1 MRHRNSGRKLG
12 RNSSHRNAMF
22 RNMVTSLINEERI
35 ETTLPKAK
43 ELRPI
48 IEKLLTSAKHNAPS
62 VVAAAAEDQKVSKV
76 ATRVAAIRQAGKFV
90 RGKDA
95 LQKLF
100 GALSEQYQQ
109 RPGGYTRIVKTRNR
123 LGDNAEM
130 AIIELIPASAESAEG

>member
-35 ETTLPKAK
+35 ETTVPKAK

-62 VVAAAAEDQKVSKV
+62 IVAAAAEDQKASKT
-76 ATRVAAIRQAGKFV
+76 AARVAAIRQAGKFV

-100 GALSEQYQQ
+100 SDLAEQYHT
-109 RPGGYTRIVKTRNR
+109 RNGGYTRIVRTRNR

-130 AIIELIPASAESAEG
+130 AIIELIPEAVSAE

>member
-35 ETTLPKAK
+35 ETTVPKAK

-62 VVAAAAEDQKVSKV
+62 LVEAAADDQKASKV
-76 ATRVAAIRQAGKFV
+76 AGRVAAIRQAGKYV

-100 GALSEQYQQ
+100 GELSEKYHS
-109 RPGGYTRIVKTRNR
+109 RNGGYTRIVRTRNR

-130 AIIELIPASAESAEG
+130 AIIELIQDAGTSVEG